1 MATVPD
7 VPAGAAP
14 ADVVPAGVASAGARS
29 SAGGARSGDAGA
41 ALRLLKPE
49 VLARLGSLELVA
61 RTVVDGVLTGL
72 HRSPHFGHSQ
82 EFAEYRAY
90 GEGDDLRFVDWNV
103 YARTGRAY
111 VKRFHGDTS
120 MQLNLLVDAS
130 ASMGFGSPVSKLD
143 VARWLGASLAWLARR
158 QRDALSV
165 AVFDERLRE
174 FQPPST
180 RPDALPRALGLLHRS
195 APGAGTDLAGA
206 LEGLRATVV
215 RRGLVAL
222 VSDLYADPDEV
233 LAGLQPFAHAG
244 HDIAVFRVLDPAE
257 IEPEL
262 PRTAALRSLEDGRD
276 TVVDPAFLAAGYRER
291 FAAHAAALEEAC
303 RRAGAALVEVRT
315 DRPLD
320 AAVHAWLRLRERGGR

>member
-1 MATVPD
+1 MTTVPQTPTGGAPRANGSGSFASREAG
-7 VPAGAAP
+7 VPA
-14 ADVVPAGVASAGARS
+14 
-29 SAGGARSGDAGA
+29 
-41 ALRLLKPE
+41 RLLRPD

-130 ASMGFGSPVSKLD
+130 ASMGFGAPVAKLEL
-143 VARWLGASLAWLARR
+143 ARWLGASLAWLARR

-180 RPDALPRALGLLHRS
+180 RPDALPRALGLLARS

-206 LEGLRATVV
+206 LAGLRASVR

-262 PRTAALRSLEDGRD
+262 PRTAALRDLEGGGD
-276 TVVDPAFLAAGYRER
+276 TVVDPGFLARGYRER
-291 FAAHAAALEEAC
+291 FDAHAEALERAC
-303 RRAGAALVEVRT
+303 RRVGAALVTVRT
-315 DRPLD
+315 DEPLD
-320 AAVHAWLRLRERGGR
+320 GAVHAWLRLRERGGR

>member
-1 MATVPD
+1 MATAPTKASSKVSG
-7 VPAGAAP
+7 GAA
-14 ADVVPAGVASAGARS
+14 AAASTGATDGAR
-29 SAGGARSGDAGA
+29 AGD
-41 ALRLLKPE
+41 ALRLLRPE

-130 ASMGFGSPVSKLD
+130 ASMGFGEPVAKMD
-143 VARWLGASLAWLARR
+143 VARWLAASLAWLARR

-165 AVFDERLRE
+165 AVFDDALRD

-180 RPDALPRALGLLHRS
+180 RPDSLPRALGLLHRT
-195 APGAGTDLAGA
+195 APGAGTDLVGA
-206 LEGLRATVV
+206 LAGLRATVR

-222 VSDLYADPDEV
+222 VSDLYAEPDDV
-233 LAGLQPFAHAG
+233 VAGLQPFAHAG

-257 IEPEL
+257 IRPEL
-262 PRTAALRSLEDGRD
+262 RRTSALRDLESGGDV
-276 TVVDPAFLAAGYRER
+276 VVDPDFLARGYRER
-291 FAAHAAALEEAC
+291 FDAHAERLAEAC
-303 RRAGAALVEVRT
+303 RRVGAALVTVRT
-315 DRPLD
+315 DEPLD
-320 AAVHAWLRLRERGGR
+320 AAVQAWLRVRERGGR